1 MGPSLKH
8 LAQRSLTREITVLL
22 LVKLV
27 LIVTLK
33 LVFFSDAQKP
43 ASDAVAQ
50 ALLSV
55 PQHSNMPQR
64 STAP

>member
-1 MGPSLKH
+1 M
-8 LAQRSLTREITVLL
+8 LL

>member
-1 MGPSLKH
+1 MAAMPTST
-8 LAQRSLTREITVLL
+8 AYPLTREITVLL

-27 LIVTLK
+27 LIVTIK

-43 ASDAVAQ
+43 DSDAVAQ

-55 PQHSNMPQR
+55 HAVQPQPEEHP
-64 STAP
+64 P